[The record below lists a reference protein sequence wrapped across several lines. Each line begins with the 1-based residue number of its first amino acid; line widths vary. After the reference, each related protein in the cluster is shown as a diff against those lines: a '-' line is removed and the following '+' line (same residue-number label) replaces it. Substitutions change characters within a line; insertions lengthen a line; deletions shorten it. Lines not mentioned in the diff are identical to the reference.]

1 MGKGSVTDF
10 TGVSARR
17 APVDQVFKVQEL
29 YRSRYAGFTAKHV
42 HEKFREVHRIARSYT
57 STKRAL
63 QAGGLVAKAKRRG
76 AHRKGRE
83 RRPLPGMMLAA

>member
-76 AHRKGRE
+76 ALRKGRE